1 MQKCKTLGI
10 KTRNHRQRQSPY
22 TLNNI
27 HPVPHVGQVVMKAAG
42 LRPDNS
48 QARFSSCS
56 FSLYHWGISHPF
68 LPNPSP
74 SASLYLPA
82 CSQVTPSLQSLCSV
96 LHATQRSNTIDCW
109 PVCLPESNLSGYVIH
124 SADGT
129 VQHRADRF
137 AQRGGFK
144 NTCSWTQD

>member
-10 KTRNHRQRQSPY
+10 KTRNHRLRQSPY
-22 TLNNI
+22 VLNNI

-48 QARFSSCS
+48 QARLSSCS
-56 FSLYHWGISHPF
+56 FSLFTTEVSRIPFSLTHLPLPLSISQ
-68 LPNPSP
+68 
-74 SASLYLPA
+74 PA
-82 CSQVTPSLQSLCSV
+82 LTPSLQSLCSV

-144 NTCSWTQD
+144 NTCS